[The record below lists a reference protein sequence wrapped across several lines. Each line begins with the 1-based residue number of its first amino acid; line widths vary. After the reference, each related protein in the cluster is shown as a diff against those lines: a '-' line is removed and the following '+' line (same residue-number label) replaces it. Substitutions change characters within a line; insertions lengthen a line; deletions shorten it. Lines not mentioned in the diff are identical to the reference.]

1 MSLLTPFGVF
11 LPELEAALVAA
22 FFYVFNI
29 TLEGNILIN
38 IIQVWLTTN
47 Y

>member
-22 FFYVFNI
+22 FFYVSNI
-29 TLEGNILIN
+29 TLEDNILIN
-38 IIQVWLTTN
+38 ITKIWLTTN
-47 Y
+47 F